1 MSVIS
6 YFKNQGGL
14 KLIKQYARNHVLL
27 YAVRSFLLV
36 PKNRVGLEIF
46 RELVNAKTYLKLK
59 KKYRNVLESVSETSG
74 CKKNS
79 PISNG
84 VKSEKPKIIW
94 VCWLQGIE
102 NAPPLVQACY
112 KSIKECNPEYEVRLL
127 TSENL
132 QLYTNLPDFIIE
144 KWQKGIIT
152 NTHFSDILRNNILLN
167 HGGTWVDA
175 TLFFTS
181 HIPSE
186 MENAQLFYF
195 QTLKPGRD
203 GKAISFSSWFLSA
216 APHNPVLELTQKLIF
231 NYWEKQ
237 DRLCD
242 YFLFHHFVCMSLE
255 KYNWIAESVPKY
267 TNETPHIMLF
277 ELGKKYDE
285 NKFNLIAAKSFCHK
299 LTYKVSEEVKSDK
312 DSLYSFISKNN
323 TEI

>member
-59 KKYRNVLESVSETSG
+59 KKYRNVLESVTEVPDCG
-74 CKKNS
+74 NNS

-152 NTHFSDILRNNILLN
+152 NTHFSDILRNNLLLN

-186 MENAQLFYF
+186 IENAQLFYF

-203 GKAISFSSWFLSA
+203 GKTSPLSNWFISSTKN
-216 APHNPVLELTQKLIF
+216 NPVLNLQQKLLF
-231 NYWEKQ
+231 SYWKREN
-237 DRLCD
+237 RIWD
-242 YFLFHHFVCMSLE
+242 YFFFHYFFKMSLE
-255 KYNWIAESVPKY
+255 KYSEIAESVPKY

-299 LTYKVSEEVKSDK
+299 LTYKVSDEVKNDK
-312 DSLYSFISKNN
+312 DSLYSFIGQL
-323 TEI
+323 I